1 MTLAVV
7 FWLAVACAVV
17 SAATRNRTA
26 WALLASVG
34 LCFALDYL
42 GAPFNFVL
50 WMLIDLAVVLVI
62 IRPTMTKTD
71 CVIIALF
78 IPAWC
83 FYLLPADT
91 RFWGSFVVVVAQL
104 VLTFPVEALRS
115 ALVSL
120 WRNSDNPPFDRLV
133 AHA

>member
-1 MTLAVV
+1 MLAVV
-7 FWLAVACAVV
+7 FWLAFACGVV
-17 SAATRNRTA
+17 SAITGNRTA

-34 LCFALDYL
+34 LCFAFDY
-42 GAPFNFVL
+42 AQVPFNFVV
-50 WMLIDLAVVLVI
+50 WTLIDLAVVGAI
-62 IRPTMTKTD
+62 IRPKMTAAD

-78 IPAWC
+78 VPAWC

-104 VLTFPVEALRS
+104 VLTFPVEALRT
-115 ALVSL
+115 ALAGL
-120 WRNSDNPPFDRLV
+120 RAPSDDPPFDRLV